1 MKRTQRHQLK
11 ENAVA
16 LAVARAKESFEA
28 HRNEFTI
35 MAIGVIVVLAA
46 VGGYF
51 YWRQGVDTS
60 SRALLAEAMAIA
72 DAQVVPPAAAAA
84 PGSSAATPAAPPPGT
99 FTTDRAK
106 QEAALSKFM
115 AAANAYPS
123 TPAGIA
129 ARYQAAATLMALG
142 RTAEAIQRFQE
153 VIDRAPTTVYAETA
167 HLGLAEAQAT
177 EGQFDAALAT
187 FRSLA
192 SQQESPIPIDG
203 VLMQMGRTYLLA
215 GRVAEARQTFQR
227 IVDEFPQSA
236 FATVARK
243 ALEESKTEG

>member
-11 ENAVA
+11 ENEVA

-28 HRNEFTI
+28 HRNEITI
-35 MAIGVIVVLAA
+35 MAIGVVVVLAA

-51 YWRQGVDTS
+51 YWRQSVDTS
-60 SRALLAEAMAIA
+60 SRALLAAAMAIA
-72 DAQVVPPAAAAA
+72 DAQVVPPAAAA
-84 PGSSAATPAAPPPGT
+84 PGPSPATPAAPPPGT
-99 FTTDRAK
+99 FATNRAK

-129 ARYQAAATLMALG
+129 ARYQAAATLMTLG

-192 SQQESPIPIDG
+192 SQKESPIPIDG

-215 GRVAEARQTFQR
+215 DRVAEARQTFQR